1 MLCLSLHFVFVDSWI
16 SSCCCILR
24 VIYIS
29 WCIFLCLGV
38 CWVYCIYFKFS
49 LFCVSPFL
57 SLILSVALVFI
68 FSVFA
73 FVFLVLCLS
82 PPCVPFIESVSS
94 QCLFPPS
101 SCVRSVSCFIL
112 PVCVLCAL
120 CSALPPLSCQC
131 AISVSSGPSSP
142 HPVYVSLPL
151 TVAASSRLLYF
162 HVGHVSVV
170 NS

>member
-1 MLCLSLHFVFVDSWI
+1 M
-16 SSCCCILR
+16 
-24 VIYIS
+24 IYIS
-29 WCIFLCLGV
+29 WCIFLVLRSLLS
-38 CWVYCIYFKFS
+38 IFS

-57 SLILSVALVFI
+57 SLILSVALFFI

-131 AISVSSGPSSP
+131 AHTAVVHPLLILCLSVS
-142 HPVYVSLPL
+142 L
-151 TVAASSRLLYF
+151 
-162 HVGHVSVV
+162 
-170 NS
+170 